1 MNPKKF
7 PKESLSFKD
16 EETGN
21 DIIQLT
27 SHKSV
32 HHHPFFHVNAY
43 NLNQDK
49 LYFISHRSG
58 SPQIMFADMQTENL
72 YQITEFID
80 LNEWSINPSL
90 DGKYVYFTAGFNGWR
105 VEVETGKEE
114 KIIEFQADGMK
125 EKGMVAAAMGT
136 TCLSN
141 SGKWWGVT
149 YKVAEKSRFM
159 IIDTE
164 NGEFR
169 IYIDGKENKKFSNE
183 LIKQS

>member
-72 YQITEFID
+72 
-80 LNEWSINPSL
+80 S
-90 DGKYVYFTAGFNGWR
+90 
-105 VEVETGKEE
+105 
-114 KIIEFQADGMK
+114 
-125 EKGMVAAAMGT
+125 
-136 TCLSN
+136 
-141 SGKWWGVT
+141 
-149 YKVAEKSRFM
+149 
-159 IIDTE
+159 
-164 NGEFR
+164 
-169 IYIDGKENKKFSNE
+169 
-183 LIKQS
+183 

>member
-1 MNPKKF
+1 MKPKKF

-80 LNEWSINPSL
+80 LNEWSINPSM

-141 SGKWWGVT
+141 SGKWWGVP
-149 YKVAEKSRFM
+149 YKV
-159 IIDTE
+159 I
-164 NGEFR
+164 
-169 IYIDGKENKKFSNE
+169 
-183 LIKQS
+183 

>member
-58 SPQIMFADMQTENL
+58 SLRSCLQICKL
-72 YQITEFID
+72 
-80 LNEWSINPSL
+80 
-90 DGKYVYFTAGFNGWR
+90 
-105 VEVETGKEE
+105 
-114 KIIEFQADGMK
+114 KI
-125 EKGMVAAAMGT
+125 
-136 TCLSN
+136 C
-141 SGKWWGVT
+141 
-149 YKVAEKSRFM
+149 
-159 IIDTE
+159 
-164 NGEFR
+164 
-169 IYIDGKENKKFSNE
+169 
-183 LIKQS
+183 IK

>member
-80 LNEWSINPSL
+80 LMNGQLILLWMGSTYISL
-90 DGKYVYFTAGFNGWR
+90 LGSMDGG
-105 VEVETGKEE
+105 
-114 KIIEFQADGMK
+114 
-125 EKGMVAAAMGT
+125 
-136 TCLSN
+136 
-141 SGKWWGVT
+141 
-149 YKVAEKSRFM
+149 
-159 IIDTE
+159 
-164 NGEFR
+164 
-169 IYIDGKENKKFSNE
+169 
-183 LIKQS
+183 